1 MTIGLPSSTG
11 AKGSPGA
18 ISPGEPGEVAV
29 RSPSMTCGYLREPE
43 LNRRAFIDGFFRTGD
58 LGKLDADGNLFITG
72 RLKKVIN
79 VAGLKVDPAEIDGV
93 LNNMPEVRECRVT
106 GIFSSGRTEIIAVQ
120 IAVRPG
126 VESSRAGVLE
136 YLRASLAEYKIPRII
151 EIMDALPVE
160 VSGKTPAPW
169 TEVDAT

>member
-79 VAGLKVDPAEIDGV
+79 VAGVKVDPAEIEGV
-93 LNNMPEVRECRVT
+93 LNTMPEVSECRVT
-106 GIFSSGRTEIIAVQ
+106 GILSSGQTEIIAAQ

-126 VESSRAGVLE
+126 KELSRARVLE
-136 YLRASLAEYKIPRII
+136 YLRANLAEYKIPRII

-169 TEVDAT
+169 SRADI